1 MREAHHR
8 LDAFVDAAFAFA
20 LTLLLATTVASDDL
34 LQSLRATLGQLPAFA
49 IGFAILAMFWN
60 EHVAWRRLGGNDRGL
75 AVLLSLLLVFVV
87 LVFVLALRPMAQ
99 SLADFLIAGGSPG
112 LDAGGVADLFR
123 IYGAGFATMCTVTM
137 ALHLQG
143 CSHTDQPRHLRG
155 RAIVYG
161 ILASFGMLSMAI
173 TFLPKFG
180 ILAPWAYLALP
191 PVMGLFTFLY
201 RWEEGAAES
210 VDSGPAEPGA

>member
-20 LTLLLATTVASDDL
+20 VTLLLATTVDADSL
-34 LQSLRATLGQLPAFA
+34 LASLRATLAQLPAFA

-60 EHVAWRRLGGNDRGL
+60 AHVAWRRLGGNDRGL
-75 AVLLSLLLVFVV
+75 AVLLSLLLVFLV

-99 SLADFLIAGGSPG
+99 SLAGFLLAGESPG
-112 LDAGGVADLFR
+112 LDARAIAEIFR
-123 IYGAGFATMCTVTM
+123 VCGAGFATICTVTM

-143 CSHTDQPRHLRG
+143 RPQGDEPRHMRG

-161 ILASFGMLSMAI
+161 ILAASGALSLALTVMPGLAM
-173 TFLPKFG
+173 
-180 ILAPWAYLALP
+180 LAPWVYAVLP
-191 PVMGLFTFLY
+191 PVMGLFAFLC
-201 RWEEGAAES
+201 RWEE
-210 VDSGPAEPGA
+210 DRPAPDEA